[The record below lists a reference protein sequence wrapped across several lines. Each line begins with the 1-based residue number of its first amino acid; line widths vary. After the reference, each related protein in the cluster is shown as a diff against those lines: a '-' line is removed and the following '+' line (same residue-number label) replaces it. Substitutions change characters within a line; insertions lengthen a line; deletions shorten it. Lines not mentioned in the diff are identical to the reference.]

1 MKNLLTNS
9 ITTSVGF
16 PVKSGTLDFL
26 QNASTEM
33 LIAIAR
39 SIVGKG
45 YSASTPYALYG
56 CNNTGSGSSY
66 VIQEGAILW
75 NGVLYLV
82 PAVSFT
88 LTGGNSV
95 YVIGSTTYVTSAVA
109 DPVTFTDGVTRNV
122 HSDTKMSVYQSA
134 FAPSPSAGFAYSGLK
149 YLNQTIQ
156 ESQTLTL
163 SANYLTYSGATPKVR
178 LTSNIVSFS
187 GAILCDTGSAPIQ
200 TIFTL
205 PTDFR
210 PSYGKVFSVRI
221 TDFGGNYKDAY
232 LSINTAGVFQVSNA
246 TSGTI
251 VSYCIPLDGLSFN
264 I

>member
-9 ITTSVGF
+9 ISTTVGF

-26 QNASTEM
+26 QTASSEM

-45 YSASTPYALYG
+45 YSASVPYALYG

-95 YVIGSTTYVTSAVA
+95 FVTKSTTYVTTNA
-109 DPVTFTDGVTRNV
+109 DPVTFTDGVARYV
-122 HSDTKMSVYQSA
+122 HADTKMSVIQSA
-134 FAPSPSAGFAYSGLK
+134 ISPSPTSGFSYSSLVFNQEMPYITVSSYISSYYTSGNAKYKKNKDGL
-149 YLNQTIQ
+149 
-156 ESQTLTL
+156 
-163 SANYLTYSGATPKVR
+163 
-178 LTSNIVSFS
+178 VS
-187 GAILCDTGSAPIQ
+187 L
-200 TIFTL
+200 
-205 PTDFR
+205 
-210 PSYGKVFSVRI
+210 
-221 TDFGGNYKDAY
+221 
-232 LSINTAGVFQVSNA
+232 
-246 TSGTI
+246 SGTI
-251 VSYCIPLDGLSFN
+251 TLGPNSSTFEDLFLLNVNYLPTSNLRIPVIIRNSSNPTIGNLIINIATYEVSMQSITGTNLSSAVVYLDGVSFYN
-264 I
+264 N

>member
-9 ITTSVGF
+9 ISTSVGF

-26 QNASTEM
+26 QTASSEM

-66 VIQEGAILW
+66 VIEEGAILW

-82 PAVSFT
+82 PAVTFT

-95 YVIGSTTYVTSAVA
+95 YVITSTSYVTSSVA
-109 DPVTFTDGVTRNV
+109 DPVTFTDGVARSV

-134 FAPSPSAGFAYSGLK
+134 LAPSPTVGFAYSGLK
-149 YLNQTIQ
+149 YLNQI
-156 ESQTLTL
+156 SDTL
-163 SANYLTYSGATPKVR
+163 SLTTNFSVYSGLTPKVS
-178 LTSNIVSFS
+178 LSNYVVTFS
-187 GAILCDTGSAPIQ
+187 GMITIGFGAVLPETIATLPSNYYPSSTKYIITTATDNTGQFITAILKIS
-200 TIFTL
+200 
-205 PTDFR
+205 
-210 PSYGKVFSVRI
+210 
-221 TDFGGNYKDAY
+221 
-232 LSINTAGVFQVSNA
+232 
-246 TSGTI
+246 TSGVLSLEDTSALYGGYNI
-251 VSYCIPLDGLSFN
+251 YLDGLN
-264 I
+264 YKL

>member
-26 QNASTEM
+26 QTASSEM

-66 VIQEGAILW
+66 VIEEGAILW

-82 PAVSFT
+82 PAVTFT

-95 YVIGSTTYVTSAVA
+95 YVITSTSYVTSSVA
-109 DPVTFTDGVTRNV
+109 DPVTFTDGVARSV
-122 HSDTKMSVYQSA
+122 HADTKMSVYQNA
-134 FAPSPSAGFAYSGLK
+134 LAPSPTAGFSYSGLK
-149 YLNQTIQ
+149 YLNQI
-156 ESQTLTL
+156 SDTL
-163 SANYLTYSGATPKVR
+163 SLTTNFSVYSGLTPKVSLSNNIVTFSGVILIGNPTLPETIAT
-178 LTSNIVSFS
+178 LTSNYYPSSTKYITATLIDSTGQFIT
-187 GAILCDTGSAPIQ
+187 AILKIS
-200 TIFTL
+200 
-205 PTDFR
+205 
-210 PSYGKVFSVRI
+210 
-221 TDFGGNYKDAY
+221 
-232 LSINTAGVFQVSNA
+232 
-246 TSGTI
+246 TSGVLSLEDTSALYGGYNI
-251 VSYCIPLDGLSFN
+251 YLDGLN
-264 I
+264 YKL